1 MNNTSTTMTFTQVL
15 DQVPSFYEEMEGD
28 LEMVIDFVES
38 QLGRDVTDTEIDEID
53 VVLWKPFMETV

>member
-15 DQVPSFYEEMEGD
+15 DQVPTFYNEMEGD

-38 QLGRDVTDTEIDEID
+38 QLGRDVTDIEIDQID
-53 VVLWKPFMETV
+53 TVMETV

>member
-1 MNNTSTTMTFTQVL
+1 MNNTSTMTFSQVL
-15 DQVPSFYEEMEGD
+15 NQVPSFYEEMEGD

-38 QLGRDVTDTEIDEID
+38 QLGRDVTDTEIDELD

>member
-15 DQVPSFYEEMEGD
+15 DQVPTFYEEMEGD

-38 QLGRDVTDTEIDEID
+38 QLGRDVTDTEIDQID
-53 VVLWKPFMETV
+53 TILETV

>member
-1 MNNTSTTMTFTQVL
+1 MNNTSTTMTFSQVL

>member
-1 MNNTSTTMTFTQVL
+1 MNNTSTMTFSQVL

-28 LEMVIDFVES
+28 LEMVIDFIES

-53 VVLWKPFMETV
+53 VVLWNPFMETV

>member
-1 MNNTSTTMTFTQVL
+1 MNNTSTMTFSQVL
-15 DQVPSFYEEMEGD
+15 NQVPSFYEEMEGD

>member
-1 MNNTSTTMTFTQVL
+1 MNNTSTMTFSQVL
-15 DQVPSFYEEMEGD
+15 NQVPTFYNEMEGD

>member
-15 DQVPSFYEEMEGD
+15 DQVPTFYNEMEGD

-38 QLGRDVTDTEIDEID
+38 QLGRDVTDTEIDQID
-53 VVLWKPFMETV
+53 TIMELV